1 MLLLEGDCIVFSL
14 KLRFL
19 HRQSVFL
26 FLSLI
31 LIITIVIINILPLSI
46 YFRIVLVFFPILTV
60 IIWFEL
66 WLSTW
71 GKAWIL
77 SATMLVVTTQVYSR
91 HPIVPLL
98 LVNILFLLGIMF
110 LYIRKETKERLLHQC
125 HIKAMRVLLRQD
137 PPLIQTVDYTR
148 EAVILLDNTGSVIE
162 SNPQATLLLSLS
174 ESFLIGQPISEI
186 LGILHSSQPAHT
198 PEEGEFIW
206 KTQKDIKHLRF
217 RTRPLLD
224 YDIPSGTLLTIRDIS
239 EEKKSSEAYLQ
250 AAKLSIIGQV
260 SAGLAH
266 EIRNPLTTI
275 KGFMQLITPEQWPE
289 PFRLYQ
295 QLMLDEIYSIEQM
308 LNKFVLV
315 TSPSAPQMEP
325 VNMTE
330 TIQALTQ
337 MIQPI
342 CLMQGVS
349 LVLELSAHSVY
360 VLGDHEQLSQA
371 LLSLLNNAFEASPKG
386 EQVII
391 RITEH
396 ESHVRISVIDNG
408 PGIPENLR
416 HRVLDPFFS
425 TQDKGTGLGLTIAQ
439 QIILAH
445 HGKLHFSE
453 PSCGTEVLIDLPCLS
468 NFTSNLSA

>member
-1 MLLLEGDCIVFSL
+1 MFSL

-19 HRQSVFL
+19 HRQSFFL
-26 FLSLI
+26 ILSLI
-31 LIITIVIINILPLSI
+31 LVITIVIINILPLPI
-46 YFRIVLVFFPILTV
+46 YFRIVLVFFPILT
-60 IIWFEL
+60 IILWFEL

-77 SATMLVVTTQVYSR
+77 SATMLVVTTQVYSS

-110 LYIRKETKERLLHQC
+110 LYIRKETQERLLHQR
-125 HIKAMRVLLRQD
+125 HIKAIRVLLRQN

-148 EAVILLDNTGSVIE
+148 EAVILLDNTGSIIE
-162 SNPQATLLLSLS
+162 SNPQSTLLLSLS
-174 ESFLIGQPISEI
+174 ESFLIGQPISDV
-186 LGILHSSQPAHT
+186 LGILPNFQPTNT
-198 PEEGEFIW
+198 PENGEFIW

-224 YDIPSGTLLTIRDIS
+224 YDIPSGTLLTIYDIS

-289 PFRLYQ
+289 SFRPYQ
-295 QLMLDEIYSIEQM
+295 QLMLDEIHSIDQM

-330 TIQALTQ
+330 TIHALTQ

-342 CLMQGVS
+342 CLMQGIT
-349 LVLELSAHSVY
+349 LVLELSAHSVF

-386 EQVII
+386 GQVII
-391 RITEH
+391 RIGEH
-396 ESHVRISVIDNG
+396 ESYVRISVIDNG

-416 HRVLDPFFS
+416 HRVLDPFFT
-425 TQDKGTGLGLTIAQ
+425 TQDEGTGLGLTIAQ

-445 HGKLHFSE
+445 HGNLHFSV